1 MQTTSLSSLVRTA
14 AAALLLAGF
23 AARAVAAEGVETWT
37 PDLVHSRAEFLV
49 SHLIVSK
56 VWGHVPIRELTLQTA
71 PNGIP
76 TTIDAQLVPGKLDT
90 DNHERDADL
99 RSPNYFDIDQYPA
112 IAFVSTA
119 IHPIGADRF
128 ACDGDLTIR
137 GVTKRVT
144 LAGHVE
150 GRVPDPAGERIG
162 YTATVTIDRRDFGIT
177 DARLSPVGIPLVGND
192 VAITLTV
199 EATRPK

>member
-1 MQTTSLSSLVRTA
+1 MQMTSVPSIVRTV
-14 AAALLLAGF
+14 AAALLFAGLAG
-23 AARAVAAEGVETWT
+23 RGVAAGTETWT

-56 VWGHVPIRELTLQTA
+56 VWGHVPIRELTLQTS

-76 TTIDAQLVPGKLDT
+76 TTIDARLAPGKLDT

-99 RSPNYFDIDQYPA
+99 RSPAYFDIDAYPA

-119 IHPIGADRF
+119 IHAIGPDRF
-128 ACDGDLTIR
+128 TCDGNLTIR

-144 LAGHVE
+144 LEGHVE

-162 YTATVTIDRRDFGIT
+162 YTATVTIDRRDFGLT
-177 DARLSPVGIPLVGND
+177 DARLNPAGIPLVGNE

-199 EATRPK
+199 EATRPT